1 VDTVICKHSSV
12 ISLTETVSLRVI
24 EDFIFC
30 SKAENVHVITWSF
43 LDKRSTLKSPM
54 TICGMPGVKS
64 FKRRFSASQKYFT
77 GDHVI
82 TCTFSAFEQNIKSSI
97 TRKLTCLDHIHTRH
111 LNAQQAGVVPIYIL
125 ITKIWGDLTCTAT
138 HSIPYLIVVYFGKF
152 LSSKG
157 HNSHKIQEI
166 KISWYYAQLHMMRY
180 APLNLEFP
188 EIYFWSSLSAQL
200 LWNYWTEFHKTW

>member
-1 VDTVICKHSSV
+1 MYTSFSKRYYTRVFANNSVHFKWVPVIHEYIYKMILLKLLHIYRNICHIMVAVINWHYTSSLSIQMLNV
-12 ISLTETVSLRVI
+12 NMIY
-24 EDFIFC
+24 
-30 SKAENVHVITWSF
+30 SKAENVHVITSSF
-43 LDKRSTLKSPM
+43 LDKRSTLKSPR

-77 GDHVI
+77 GR
-82 TCTFSAFEQNIKSSI
+82 SGG
-97 TRKLTCLDHIHTRH
+97 L
-111 LNAQQAGVVPIYIL
+111 L

-166 KISWYYAQLHMMRY
+166 KISW
-180 APLNLEFP
+180 
-188 EIYFWSSLSAQL
+188 
-200 LWNYWTEFHKTW
+200 